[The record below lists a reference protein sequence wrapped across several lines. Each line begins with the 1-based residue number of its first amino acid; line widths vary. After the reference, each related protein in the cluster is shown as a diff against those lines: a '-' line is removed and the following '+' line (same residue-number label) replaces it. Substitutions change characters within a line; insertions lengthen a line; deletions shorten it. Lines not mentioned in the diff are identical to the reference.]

1 MILPQHKLGSTDLM
15 ISTLGLGTVK
25 LGRNTDV
32 KYPNSF
38 IIPDDKQALNLL
50 ALAQDLN
57 INLLDTAPAYGE
69 SEQRLGK
76 LLRGQRHRW
85 VIVGKAGEEYI
96 NQQST
101 YDFTQQHIMQS
112 IKRSLQ
118 RLNTDYID
126 VLLVHSNG
134 DDEHIINNF
143 EVFNTLSA
151 AQQQGLI
158 RYYGMSTKTVKGGL
172 LTLQHSDVA
181 MVTYNPIN
189 TEELPV
195 IEHAAKHK
203 KGILIKKAL
212 ASGHLNS
219 LAADNPVQAAMDF
232 IFKQPGVGSII
243 LGTINAEHLI
253 SNVKCA
259 TQAIEKSRL

>member
-1 MILPQHKLGSTDLM
+1 
-15 ISTLGLGTVK
+15 
-25 LGRNTDV
+25 
-32 KYPNSF
+32 
-38 IIPDDKQALNLL
+38 
-50 ALAQDLN
+50 
-57 INLLDTAPAYGE
+57 
-69 SEQRLGK
+69 
-76 LLRGQRHRW
+76 LRGQRNRW
-85 VIVGKAGEEYI
+85 VIVGKAGEEYA

-101 YDFTQQHIMQS
+101 YDFTPQHIMHS

-126 VLLVHSNG
+126 VLLIHSNG

-143 EVFNTLSA
+143 EVFNTLRT

-181 MVTYNPIN
+181 MVTYNPISA
-189 TEELPV
+189 EELPV
-195 IEHAAKHK
+195 IEYAAKNS

-219 LAADNPVQAAMDF
+219 LSADSPVQAAMDF
-232 IFKQPGVGSII
+232 IFDQPGVGSII
-243 LGTINAEHLI
+243 LGTINPEHLI
-253 SNVKCA
+253 GNVKCA
-259 TQAIEKSRL
+259 IQTLEKSRV